1 MIGSAFVR
9 KSTKNSDW
17 NAQEH
22 GIEANNHRSHKLF
35 SYSYKSLNIFF
46 LFFSHFVHLI

>member
-9 KSTKNSDW
+9 KSPKNSDW

-22 GIEANNHRSHKLF
+22 GMEADSHRSHKLF
-35 SYSYKSLNIFF
+35 STHTAINNCT
-46 LFFSHFVHLI
+46 